1 MHVNSDGPSGWA
13 TSRASR
19 GIVVG
24 IRFDNPIITQCSDQG
39 EKVTAVGGVQ
49 LRVDAVVYHNDP

>member
-1 MHVNSDGPSGWA
+1 MSTVMDHPVGRHLGQAAELW
-13 TSRASR
+13 
-19 GIVVG
+19 VG

-39 EKVTAVGGVQ
+39 EKVTVVGGVR